1 MPEREFT
8 KDEVIQMLR
17 EMDGDKAP
25 DLDGFTMAFFQ
36 KSWRVVEGDV
46 MTLFLS
52 ISTDIVFLRS
62 LEMPLS

>member
-17 EMDGDKAP
+17 EMEGDKAP

-46 MTLFLS
+46 MTLF
-52 ISTDIVFLRS
+52 
-62 LEMPLS
+62 